1 VKADLS
7 VFPFAEDFLHVDF
20 RPAVN
25 GTSSSSSGE
34 EPMTSPETQDPGHA
48 TPEELCTYWRASS
61 VRAAEERARRLGIR
75 KAGQGYP
82 WLSIWRA
89 EGLAPP
95 PRRQWAELK
104 LPHKTMKD
112 IAEMLGRSDRTARR
126 RRHHKRD
133 AEFPDPIVF
142 GTRTLLWRAAQ
153 IKAWETGNPVPVYK
167 TYLKPSRARV
177 NVVGEAIAPTPHQVP
192 APAIFNPFA
201 ETTQLSVG
209 NHGFR
214 P

>member
-1 VKADLS
+1 
-7 VFPFAEDFLHVDF
+7 
-20 RPAVN
+20 
-25 GTSSSSSGE
+25 
-34 EPMTSPETQDPGHA
+34 MTSPEIRDPGHA
-48 TPEELCTYWRASS
+48 TPEELRTYWRTSS
-61 VRAAEERARRLGIR
+61 LRAAEERARRLGVR
-75 KAGQGYP
+75 KTGQGYP

-95 PRRQWAELK
+95 PKRQWAELK

-133 AEFPDPIVF
+133 AEFPDPIEF
-142 GTRTLLWRAAQ
+142 GPRTHLWRAAQ

-167 TYLKPSRARV
+167 TYVKPNRAAVRV
-177 NVVGEAIAPTPHQVP
+177 DREPIATTADENP

-201 ETTQLSVG
+201 ETTQLTAG

>member
-1 VKADLS
+1 
-7 VFPFAEDFLHVDF
+7 
-20 RPAVN
+20 
-25 GTSSSSSGE
+25 
-34 EPMTSPETQDPGHA
+34 MTNPEIRDPGHA
-48 TPEELCTYWRASS
+48 TPEELRTYWRAKS
-61 VRAAEERARRLGIR
+61 VRVAEERARQLGIR
-75 KAGQGYP
+75 KTGHGYP

-95 PRRQWAELK
+95 PKRQWAELK

-112 IAEMLGRSDRTARR
+112 IAEVLGRSDRTARR
-126 RRHHKRD
+126 RRHHKPD

-142 GTRTLLWRAAQ
+142 GPKTHLWRAAQ

-167 TYLKPSRARV
+167 TYVKPSRARV
-177 NVVGEAIAPTPHQVP
+177 DVVREAIAPTPDQVP

-201 ETTQLSVG
+201 ETAQFSAG

-214 P
+214 TQ

>member
-1 VKADLS
+1 
-7 VFPFAEDFLHVDF
+7 
-20 RPAVN
+20 
-25 GTSSSSSGE
+25 
-34 EPMTSPETQDPGHA
+34 MTNPEIRDPGHA
-48 TPEELCTYWRASS
+48 TPEELRTYWRAKS
-61 VRAAEERARRLGIR
+61 VRVAEERARQLGIR
-75 KAGQGYP
+75 KTGHGYP

-95 PRRQWAELK
+95 PERQWAELK

-112 IAEMLGRSDRTARR
+112 IAEVLGRSDRTARR
-126 RRHHKRD
+126 RRHHKPD

-142 GTRTLLWRAAQ
+142 GPKTHLWRAAQ

-167 TYLKPSRARV
+167 TYVKPGRPRV
-177 NVVGEAIAPTPHQVP
+177 DIVREAIAPTPDQFT

-201 ETTQLSVG
+201 ETAQFSAV

-214 P
+214 TQ